1 MSPPDQGPRRLAGLR
16 VLLVEDVADVRDVLA
31 LLLRLEGASVVAT
44 GSGRE
49 ATELVRRAP
58 FDVVL
63 TDYGLPDLPGDVLIR
78 QLRAAATVRPLR
90 IAVLTAF
97 DEPYLS
103 RARQA
108 GADAIFTKPVD
119 WTSLLD
125 YLGDRGLAASA

>member
-1 MSPPDQGPRRLAGLR
+1 MSPADQSPRRLAGLR

-31 LLLRLEGASVVAT
+31 LLLRFEGASVVAT

-49 ATELVRRAP
+49 ATDLVRRAP